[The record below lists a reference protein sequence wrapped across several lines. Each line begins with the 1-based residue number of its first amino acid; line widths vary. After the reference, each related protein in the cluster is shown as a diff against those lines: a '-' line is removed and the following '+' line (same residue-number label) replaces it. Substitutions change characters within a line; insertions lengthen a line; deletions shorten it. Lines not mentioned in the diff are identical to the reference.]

1 MLKGDVSILA
11 KEVKLSSR
19 VAGSEAEI
27 GRNLPVSWIRSQAVR
42 IVASDLSKKL
52 IPLFPHPISAA
63 LVLMLC
69 YNTRILKG

>member
-11 KEVKLSSR
+11 QEVKLSSR

-42 IVASDLSKKL
+42 IVASDLSKKVDPP
-52 IPLFPHPISAA
+52 IPFLLPDFNAQ
-63 LVLMLC
+63 C
-69 YNTRILKG
+69 NTRILE